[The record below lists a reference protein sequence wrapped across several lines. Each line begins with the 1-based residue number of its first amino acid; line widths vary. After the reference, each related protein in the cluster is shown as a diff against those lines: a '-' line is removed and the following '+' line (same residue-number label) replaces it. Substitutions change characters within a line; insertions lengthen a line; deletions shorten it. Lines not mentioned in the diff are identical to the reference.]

1 MNITF
6 SGKTA
11 LITGSTKGIG
21 FAVAK
26 LLLESGAKVIING
39 RTQKSVDAALKNLPT
54 ATGITADLS
63 TLKGAKELASKA
75 GSVDIL
81 INNAGIFKPSSFF
94 DTEDSVWEDH
104 WQVNVMSAVRL
115 CRELAPAMRDKGWG
129 RIVMLGSESG
139 FNIPSE
145 MIHYGVSKT
154 ADIALARGLAKE
166 LAGTGVTVN
175 SVLPGPTLSEGVEQ
189 MLRADYMD
197 DGESLE
203 DAGRDFVTD
212 IRPGSLIGR
221 AASCEEVANLIVYVC
236 SEQASATTGASL
248 RVDGGIVDFL

>member
-1 MNITF
+1 
-6 SGKTA
+6 
-11 LITGSTKGIG
+11 
-21 FAVAK
+21 
-26 LLLESGAKVIING
+26 
-39 RTQKSVDAALKNLPT
+39 
-54 ATGITADLS
+54 
-63 TLKGAKELASKA
+63 
-75 GSVDIL
+75 
-81 INNAGIFKPSSFF
+81 
-94 DTEDSVWEDH
+94 
-104 WQVNVMSAVRL
+104 MSAVRL

-203 DAGRDFVTD
+203 DAGRDFVAD
-212 IRPGSLIGR
+212 VRPGSLIGR

-248 RVDGGIVDFL
+248 RCDGGIVDFL